1 MAIEFSR
8 WHDGMSFKP
17 ARGLVK
23 PGGNV
28 DVAVK
33 LDARALPRGL
43 HKRDIVVATNDI
55 DTPSLTVP
63 VAIEVTPNAVPVIV
77 ADASPAK
84 GEAPLAVTFTAEAY
98 DPDASGEVIDMWWD
112 FGDGSEPEH
121 VANTS
126 QCIC

>member
-1 MAIEFSR
+1 
-8 WHDGMSFKP
+8 
-17 ARGLVK
+17 
-23 PGGNV
+23 
-28 DVAVK
+28 
-33 LDARALPRGL
+33 L

-126 QCIC
+126 HVYAEEGRYAASFHAVDDVGAEALCFTVDRCNQGAARCNRP